1 MLSKTNTK
9 TVTFLELN
17 LLIETFEN
25 FPAKIKFSTAYEKLT
40 HVSQKQTKNNKTA
53 VSKNTPN
60 FNANT
65 LLIHEVQKSEEL
77 QRFNNRSEYCFNMKI
92 QEKNV
97 KKQNTYQNK
106 NYISTIK

>member
-1 MLSKTNTK
+1 MLSKANTR

-17 LLIETFEN
+17 FLIETFEN
-25 FPAKIKFSTAYEKLT
+25 FPFRIKFSIAYEKLT
-40 HVSQKQTKNNKTA
+40 HVSQKQKENHKTA
-53 VSKNTPN
+53 ASKNTPN

-92 QEKNV
+92 QEKKC
-97 KKQNTYQNK
+97 KKAKYTSK
-106 NYISTIK
+106 